1 MLNYN
6 ESLINLFLQKNLLK
20 NNMITITF
28 ILITHTIIFSY
39 IILSLLVYLKKINI
53 YEIVKYTIGMFIVMT
68 IKELVG
74 RPRPYVINNN
84 ITQYDNHVNDYKSF
98 PSGHGYSAFYFY
110 FLIDNIVPKNTYLHI
125 FLKGFCIMVA
135 FSRLVLGVHY
145 ITDII
150 ASYMIIR
157 YFIKVL

>member
-6 ESLINLFLQKNLLK
+6 ESLINLFLQKKLLK
-20 NNMITITF
+20 NSAITTTF

-39 IILSLLVYLKKINI
+39 IILSLLVYFKKINI
-53 YEIVKYTIGMFIVMT
+53 DEIIKYTIGFFIVM
-68 IKELVG
+68 IVKQLVE
-74 RPRPYVINNN
+74 RPRPYIVNNN
-84 ITQYDNHVNDYKSF
+84 VTQYDNHVNNYMSF
-98 PSGHGYSAFYFY
+98 PSGHGYSSFYFY
-110 FLIDNIVPKNTYLHI
+110 FLIDNVVPKNTYLHI

>member
-20 NNMITITF
+20 NSMITITF

-53 YEIVKYTIGMFIVMT
+53 DEIVKYTVGMFIVMT

-84 ITQYDNHVNDYKSF
+84 IIQYDNCVRDYKSF

-110 FLIDNIVPKNTYLHI
+110 FLIDNVVPKNTYLYI
-125 FLKGFCIMVA
+125 FLKVFCIMIA

>member
-6 ESLINLFLQKNLLK
+6 ESLINLFLQKKLLK
-20 NNMITITF
+20 NSIITTIF

-53 YEIVKYTIGMFIVMT
+53 DEIIKYTIGFFIVM
-68 IKELVG
+68 IVKQLVE
-74 RPRPYVINNN
+74 RPRPYIVNNN
-84 ITQYDNHVNDYKSF
+84 VTQYDNHVNNYMSF
-98 PSGHGYSAFYFY
+98 PSGHGYSSFYFY
-110 FLIDNIVPKNTYLHI
+110 FLIDNVVPKNTYLYI
-125 FLKGFCIMVA
+125 FLKVFCIIVA